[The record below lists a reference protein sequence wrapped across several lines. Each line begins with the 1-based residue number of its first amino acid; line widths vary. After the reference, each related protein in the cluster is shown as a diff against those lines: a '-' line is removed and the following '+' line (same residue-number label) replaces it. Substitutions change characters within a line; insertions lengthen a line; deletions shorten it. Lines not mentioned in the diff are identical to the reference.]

1 MINVVID
8 GKSVSAPSGT
18 SILKAAQSAGIEI
31 PNLCYDP
38 ELTVFGAC
46 RLCVVEVEGFRN
58 LAAACCTEAVEG
70 MVVYTNT
77 VPVVEARKVILELL
91 LANHPEDCMTC
102 QKFSNCKLADYAY
115 LYGIRKGGFA
125 GEKRNEPVDTSN
137 PCIERD
143 MNKCILC
150 GKCVRVCAE
159 IQDRHVVDFSF
170 RGFGTKITTAFDMP
184 LGQSECVTCGSC
196 VAVCPTG
203 ALTETMM
210 KGQGRSWEVK
220 KVRTTCPY
228 CGCGC
233 NFDLNVKDNRVIGV
247 TSNPLS
253 PVNGRHLCV
262 KGRFGYDFIH
272 SPERLTAPLIKENGE
287 FKEVSWDAALKYV
300 AGRLGEIRRRHGGD
314 ALAVLSSARCTNE
327 ENYLLNKF
335 SRAVLGTNNIDHC
348 ARLCH
353 ASTVAGLALAYGSGA
368 MTNSI
373 REIRD
378 ADFIL
383 VIGSNTTETHPI
395 ISLEIRKALKKGA
408 KLAVADPRKIELAG
422 LADFHLQLRPGTNV
436 ALINGLINVILEE
449 NLWDEEF
456 IKNRTENFSAMREA
470 ALKYNPDYVAG
481 ITGVDAEIIRQ
492 AARAY
497 ARAGNAA
504 ILYAMGITQHSSG
517 TNNVLAIANLA
528 MLCGQIGK
536 PASGVNPLRGQN
548 NVQGACDMGALPNVF
563 PSYQPVADI
572 ANVQK
577 FSQAWGVQVP
587 EKPGLTVG
595 EMMDGAHMGHI
606 KGMYI
611 MGENPMLSD
620 PDIQHVHKA
629 LESLEFLVVQDIF
642 LTETAELAD
651 VVLPGTSFAE
661 KDGTFTN
668 TERRVQRIRKAIEP
682 IGNTKP
688 DWQIICSLAEQM
700 GYQQMKYSHPSEIME
715 EIARLTPIYGGI
727 CYDRLEEQG
736 LQWPCGDENH
746 SGTPILHKDKFTR
759 GLGKFHAVEYLPPAE
774 TPDNEFP
781 LILTTGRRL
790 YHYHTGTMTRKAK
803 GIEAIYGNEFL
814 EINPCDADKL
824 GINDRDTV
832 RVSSRRGNITIK
844 ARVTDRVNPG
854 TVFTSFHFTENPVN
868 VVTNSVR
875 DPIAKIPELKVCAV
889 RIEKIS

>member
-1 MINVVID
+1 MVNMVVD
-8 GKSVSAPSGT
+8 GKNVYVPSGT
-18 SILKAAQSAGIEI
+18 SILNAARSLEIEI

-46 RLCVVEVEGFRN
+46 RLCVVEVEGFKN

-70 MVVYTNT
+70 MVVHTNSA
-77 VPVVEARKVILELL
+77 PVVEARKVIIELL

-102 QKFSNCKLADYAY
+102 QKFGNCKLADYAY
-115 LYGIRKGGFA
+115 LYGIRKGSFA

-150 GKCVRVCAE
+150 GKCVRVCSE
-159 IQDRHVVDFSF
+159 IQGRHITDFSS
-170 RGFGTKITTAFDMP
+170 RGFGTKIATAFEMP

-203 ALTETMM
+203 ALTEAMM
-210 KGQGRSWEVK
+210 KGQGRIWEVK

-233 NFDLNVKDNRVIGV
+233 NFDLNVKDNQVIGV

-287 FKEVSWDAALKYV
+287 FKEVSWDKALNYV
-300 AGRLGEIRRRHGGD
+300 VERMSEIRNKHGCD
-314 ALAVLSSARCTNE
+314 SLAVLSSARCTNE

-335 SRAVLGTNNIDHC
+335 ARAVLGTPNIDHC

-383 VIGSNTTETHPI
+383 VMGSNTTETHPI

-408 KLAVADPRKIELAG
+408 KLAVADPRKIELTG
-422 LADFHLQLRPGTNV
+422 LADFHLQLRPGSNV

-456 IKNRTENFSAMREA
+456 VKNRTEDFSAMRKA
-470 ALKYNPDYVAG
+470 ALNYNPEYVAG
-481 ITGVDAEIIRQ
+481 ITGVDAELIRQ

-497 ARAGNAA
+497 ARAGNAT
-504 ILYAMGITQHSSG
+504 ILYTMGITQHSSG
-517 TNNVLAIANLA
+517 TNNVLSIANLA
-528 MLCGQIGK
+528 MLCGQLGK

-563 PSYQPVADI
+563 PGYQPVADP
-572 ANVQK
+572 ANVEK
-577 FSQAWGVQVP
+577 FTQAWGTVP
-587 EKPGLTVG
+587 GNIGLTVG
-595 EMMDGAHMGHI
+595 EMMDEALQGSI

-620 PDIQHVHKA
+620 PDIQHVQKA

-688 DWQIICSLAEQM
+688 DWQIICSLAEKM
-700 GYQQMKYSHPSEIME
+700 GYRQMKYSHPSEVME
-715 EIARLTPIYGGI
+715 EIARATPIYGGI
-727 CYDRLEEQG
+727 SYHRLEEQG
-736 LQWPCGDENH
+736 LQWPCGDEKH
-746 SGTPILHKDKFTR
+746 PGTPILHNDKFTR

-774 TPDNEFP
+774 TPDDEFP

-803 GIEAIYGNEFL
+803 GIEAIYGYEFL

-824 GINDRDTV
+824 GINNRDTV
-832 RVSSRRGNITIK
+832 RLSSRRGSITIK
-844 ARVTDRVNPG
+844 ACVTDWVNPG
-854 TVFTSFHFTENPVN
+854 TVFTSFHFKENPVN
-868 VVTNSVR
+868 IVTNTAR